1 MKYFTITH
9 GLRGCY
15 MPDSDP
21 FAVACATRKEL
32 KDIIIGE
39 CDMLRGDRTMG
50 FSKRA
55 IAAFAAECWREA
67 HEPKPAY
74 LPYCLPCKE
83 RGQDGYSY
91 GVFCSVAT
99 RHEFLALNKGEWDN
113 DDNNDAS

>member
-39 CDMLRGDRTMG
+39 CDMLRGDSTM
-50 FSKRA
+50 
-55 IAAFAAECWREA
+55 
-67 HEPKPAY
+67 
-74 LPYCLPCKE
+74 
-83 RGQDGYSY
+83 
-91 GVFCSVAT
+91 
-99 RHEFLALNKGEWDN
+99 LA
-113 DDNNDAS
+113 